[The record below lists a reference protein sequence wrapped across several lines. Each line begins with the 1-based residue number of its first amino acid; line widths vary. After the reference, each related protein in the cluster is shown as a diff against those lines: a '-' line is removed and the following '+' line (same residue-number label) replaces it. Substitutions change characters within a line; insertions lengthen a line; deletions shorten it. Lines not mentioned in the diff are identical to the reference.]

1 MYWFPKI
8 SKTSIGARF
17 ITASKNC
24 STKLLSGVTS
34 KNFKMIFKHVKYFH
48 CKKFLCCVELF
59 FSY

>member
-34 KNFKMIFKHVKYFH
+34 KNFRMIFKHVKYFH
-48 CKKFLCCVELF
+48 CKKFCVV
-59 FSY
+59 